1 MNVTTVHSTS
11 SVSLLSYW
19 LEAKHQFLQL
29 LRTPAFSLP
38 ALLFPLVFYLMF
50 GVMFGGGAQRQVLG
64 NYIVFGIMGAALFG
78 FGVTVAMDRTLGILA
93 LKRAQP
99 TPPGAYLLAKMA
111 MAMVFALVIV
121 LTLLLAA
128 TLLADVQLSGG
139 EMLLLLVTGVFGTLP
154 FSTLG
159 LFLGTLVGGNAA
171 PAVVNLV
178 YLPMAFLS
186 GLWIPLSVLPGI
198 IDRIAPVWPSWHL
211 SQVAH
216 AALGVVPAEPLW
228 LHLGVLSV
236 AAACFFVLANAR
248 LQRCG

>member
-1 MNVTTVHSTS
+1 MNVMTGDSRSPVP
-11 SVSLLSYW
+11 LQSYW

-50 GVMFGGGAQRQVLG
+50 GVLFGGGAQRQVLA

-111 MAMVFALVIV
+111 MAMVFAFIIV

-128 TLLADVQLSGG
+128 TLVAGVRLSPV
-139 EMLLLLVTGVFGTLP
+139 EMLVLVVVGVLGTLP

-159 LFLGTLVGGNAA
+159 LYLGTLVGGNAA
-171 PAVVNLV
+171 PALVNLV

-186 GLWIPLSVLPGI
+186 GLWIPLSVLPKV
-198 IDRIAPVWPSWHL
+198 IDRIAPLWPSWHL
-211 SQVAH
+211 AQVAGSVIGGS
-216 AALGVVPAEPLW
+216 AAEPLW
-228 LHLGVLSV
+228 LHIGVLLV
-236 AAACFFVLANAR
+236 VTACFFVLANAR
-248 LQRCG
+248 LQRSG